1 MKMRPGKLLVTL
13 ALAAAVGPAALR
25 SQDAAAVPA
34 QDEAKLPEQDAPA
47 RTRSIEGYRIIN
59 LPSAEVSS
67 AGTLSMLFTHRF
79 SQPLADSDWHDLWT
93 FDSGAEIG
101 IGIAYV
107 PIRNLEVSFDR
118 SSNQDDYE
126 FAARY
131 GFLAHSEKNPLS
143 LALRLGAD
151 IRTEIGSDTKP
162 SFFAQ
167 AIIAFSIGS
176 RFRITAVPTFL
187 TRTSGHRFIAP
198 EEDVFN
204 IPVAVAVGIT
214 RSINVQAEYTVRRGR
229 YGSPGTGWIAAIE
242 KTVLRH
248 RFAFTVGNVRNTT
261 ADQYTVPDFFGREP
275 KDYYIGFNLA
285 RSWKLM

>member
-13 ALAAAVGPAALR
+13 AVTAGVGPASLR
-25 SQDAAAVPA
+25 SQGAAAVPA
-34 QDEAKLPEQDAPA
+34 QDDTNLSAQDAPA
-47 RTRSIEGYRIIN
+47 RTRSMEGYRIIN

-67 AGTLSMLFTHRF
+67 PGTLSMLFTHRF
-79 SQPLADSDWHDLWT
+79 SQPLADSNWHALWS
-93 FDSGAEIG
+93 FDSSAEIG

-107 PIRNLEVSFDR
+107 PISNLEVSFDR

-126 FAARY
+126 FAAKYR
-131 GFLAHSEKNPLS
+131 FLARSQKNPLS
-143 LALRLGAD
+143 LALRAGAD

-176 RFRITAVPTFL
+176 RVRLTAVPTYL
-187 TRTSGHRFIAP
+187 SRTSGHRFIAP

-204 IPVAVAVGIT
+204 VPVAVAVAIT

-248 RFAFTVGNVRNTT
+248 RFAFTVGNGRGTT
-261 ADQYTVPDFFGREP
+261 VDQYTVPDFFGREP
-275 KDYYIGFNLA
+275 NDYFIGFNLV
-285 RSWKLM
+285 RSWKLN